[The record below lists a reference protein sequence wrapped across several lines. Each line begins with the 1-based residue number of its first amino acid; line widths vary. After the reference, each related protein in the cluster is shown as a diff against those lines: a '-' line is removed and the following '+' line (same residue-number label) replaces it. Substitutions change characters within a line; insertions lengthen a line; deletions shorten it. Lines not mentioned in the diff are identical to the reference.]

1 MVRGPYEFY
10 SDTFAL
16 EIDHGSFLARY
27 GEVQGYT
34 YVKAGDSVTAGQRI
48 ARVGHL
54 VGIDVPSDML
64 HLELYANTLS
74 GALTQPA
81 GNSLLRSPDN
91 VPFYRRKDLQN
102 PTDRLNTW
110 QSRLP
115 QAY

>member
-1 MVRGPYEFY
+1 
-10 SDTFAL
+10 
-16 EIDHGSFLARY
+16 
-27 GEVQGYT
+27 
-34 YVKAGDSVTAGQRI
+34 
-48 ARVGHL
+48 
-54 VGIDVPSDML
+54 ML